1 MNLSPRTNLF
11 ELIFLMSEEK
21 NTFAN
26 QSSSRVNASESSL
39 EDDKLVAKAAS
50 GDQEAYKELL
60 NKYETPLYYH
70 LIKMV
75 KDREQVRDLVQEAFM
90 KAFDN
95 LESYNTNYAFSTW
108 LYRITTNHAIDYLRK
123 KKLKTLS
130 IDDPVKTKDGEMNIQ
145 LEDEH
150 SQTDRS
156 IIRKQRSHIIH
167 EAIDELP
174 EKYRVVIKLRHFEE
188 LSYDEI
194 SEQLELPLGTV
205 KAHIFR
211 AREMLY
217 KELKDRR
224 SEF

>member
-1 MNLSPRTNLF
+1 MSNQDKSTESQTTPR
-11 ELIFLMSEEK
+11 E
-21 NTFAN
+21 
-26 QSSSRVNASESSL
+26 NASASSL
-39 EDDKLVAKAAS
+39 EDDKLVAKAVA
-50 GDQEAYKELL
+50 GDQGAYKSLME
-60 NKYETPLYYH
+60 KYETPLFFH
-70 LIKMV
+70 LLKMV
-75 KDREQVRDLVQEAFM
+75 KDKEQVRDLVQEAFM

-123 KKLKTLS
+123 KKLQTTS
-130 IDDPVKTKDGEMNIQ
+130 IDEPVKTKEGEMNIQ

-150 SQTDRS
+150 SGTDRK
-156 IIRKQRSHIIH
+156 IIRKQRSDIIH
-167 EAIDELP
+167 EAIEDLP
-174 EKYRVVIKLRHFEE
+174 DKYRVVIKLRHFEE

-194 SEQLELPLGTV
+194 SEQLDLPLGTV

-224 SEF
+224 GEF